1 MEDIFLKYPFS
12 CFEHGCG
19 DNVMLESSGLT
30 ERDMSRYL
38 SSRNRRRVCA
48 LDRVSSYM
56 NRHIVDLTTRFIEAK
71 ADAVPPLCEEILFS
85 ADLPLAQRPA
95 NGAEQALLLAAINQ
109 ALMDAQDDWAEDYLI
124 RAGKALIG
132 DDPLQ
137 MDQE

>member
-1 MEDIFLKYPFS
+1 
-12 CFEHGCG
+12 
-19 DNVMLESSGLT
+19 MLESSGLT